1 MNYSVKYLNLPISQ
15 KSFFADDLC
24 DFDRVEYLNIA
35 HDCELNTYHGS
46 VFKDMKSLKAF
57 HVSNPNCRYYVEKGI
72 LYTDDIDILY
82 KSLEFSDDELQEF
95 NLRGINGRVLVA
107 VPPAYPTDDFIVPN
121 GVVAIY
127 SCAFD
132 GCSFNSIQ
140 IPDTLKVIGNNVFDS
155 LNNLKTLFVPNIKPL
170 YYGNVNIM
178 REKSSISIQSKNGVK
193 LDEDVVDFWKV
204 PLGVFNLEEFDNHEN
219 EFSYPYFLPWFFRSL
234 IFPCKSMGDDLVGL
248 KTQEGVLDTLENL
261 DAMYGDYREMM
272 RAIILSRIDPSLL
285 YCKDDDIARRFI
297 QAIWGSE
304 EYAKH
309 FLLAHVSEDI
319 KNTKVYD
326 ENEEFEIGSVP
337 EELDDAAQFVFDD
350 EYSSLKSV
358 EDQHFKEMD
367 IYVAAHLVSSSPR
380 YIFDYLGRTFIKN
393 NILESI
399 AFNILYAEFNKKND
413 RYITSNLLY
422 LKQHIGICVPLPEDF
437 NLSVIRQQAIEMND
451 MLEIYSAY
459 SELIEK
465 YLHSDEDL
473 KEIEESNYKEL
484 TILSNRLLQDDLFV
498 GSLNRFDIISMQT
511 VVRKTMTWINEN
523 WTVVEDKASDTDCCT
538 DDSILILDSDNPF

>member
-1 MNYSVKYLNLPISQ
+1 MNYSVKYLDLPISQ
-15 KSFFADDLC
+15 KRFFADDFS

-57 HVSNPNCRYYVEKGI
+57 HVSNPSCRYYVEKGI

-219 EFSYPYFLPWFFRSL
+219 EFSYPYSLPWFFRSL

-248 KTQEGVLDTLENL
+248 KTQEGVLGTLENL
-261 DAMYGDYREMM
+261 DAMYGEYREMM

-309 FLLAHVSEDI
+309 FLLAHVPESI
-319 KNTKVYD
+319 KLPKVY
-326 ENEEFEIGSVP
+326 EEYEFEIGSVP
-337 EELDDAAQFVFDD
+337 EDLDDAAEYVFDD
-350 EYSSLKSV
+350 EYCSLKST
-358 EDQHFKEMD
+358 EDQYFKD
-367 IYVAAHLVSSSPR
+367 LNIYIAAHLISIKPR
-380 YIFDYLGRTFIKN
+380 YVFDYLGRTFIKDAVL
-393 NILESI
+393 IPI
-399 AFNILYAEFNKKND
+399 AFEVLYNEFNKKD
-413 RYITSNLLY
+413 DKYITLNLLSLFQKY
-422 LKQHIGICVPLPEDF
+422 KYGYIKIPEGF
-437 NLSVIRQQAIEMND
+437 NLSAIQQQAIEMND

-459 SELIEK
+459 RNLIEK
-465 YLHSDEDL
+465 YLPFYGDL
-473 KEIEESNYKEL
+473 KEIEKSNYKEL
-484 TILSNRLLQDDLFV
+484 TVLSNRLLQDDLFV

-511 VVRKTMTWINEN
+511 IVRKTMTWINEN
-523 WTVVEDKASDTDCCT
+523 MSVVEDKASDTDCCT

>member
-57 HVSNPNCRYYVEKGI
+57 HVSNPSCRYYVEKGI

-178 REKSSISIQSKNGVK
+178 REKSSISIQSKNRVK

-261 DAMYGDYREMM
+261 DAMYGEYREMM
-272 RAIILSRIDPSLL
+272 RAIILTRLDPSLL
-285 YCKDDDIARRFI
+285 YCKDDDIACRLI

-309 FLLAHVSEDI
+309 FLLAHVSQEIKTPKLCDEYDI
-319 KNTKVYD
+319 AIET
-326 ENEEFEIGSVP
+326 SP
-337 EELDDAAQFVFDD
+337 EELDIETQFIFND
-350 EYSSLKSV
+350 EDCSFKDS
-358 EDQHFKEMD
+358 EDRYFKEMN
-367 IYVAAHLVSSSPR
+367 IYIAAHLISIKPR
-380 YIFDYLGRTFIKN
+380 YVFDYLGRTFIKDAVL
-393 NILESI
+393 IPI
-399 AFNILYAEFNKKND
+399 AFEVLYNEFNKKD
-413 RYITSNLLY
+413 DKYITLNLLSLFQKY
-422 LKQHIGICVPLPEDF
+422 KYGYIKMPEGF
-437 NLSVIRQQAIEMND
+437 NLSAIQQQAIEMND
-451 MLEIYSAY
+451 MLTIYS
-459 SELIEK
+459 SIENILHK
-465 YLHSDEDL
+465 YLPFYSYNEDI
-473 KEIEESNYKEL
+473 KEIEETDYNEL
-484 TILSNRLLQDDLFV
+484 TVLSNRLLQDDLFT
-498 GSLNRFDIISMQT
+498 GGLSRFDIISMQA
-511 VVRKTMTWINEN
+511 VVKKVMAWINEN
-523 WTVVEDKASDTDCCT
+523 LAVVEDKVHSI
-538 DDSILILDSDNPF
+538 DDSIEIMDCDYPF

>member
-35 HDCELNTYHGS
+35 HDCEFETWHDG
-46 VFKDMKSLKAF
+46 VFKYMKSLKAF
-57 HVSNPNCRYYVEKGI
+57 HVSNPSCKYYTEKGV
-72 LYTDDIDILY
+72 LYTDDLEILY
-82 KSLEFSDDELQEF
+82 KSIDLIEDELEEF
-95 NLRGINGRVLVA
+95 KLNDIRGKVLVA
-107 VPPAYPTDDFIVPN
+107 VPPAYPTDDFVIPD
-121 GVVAIY
+121 GVVAIC
-127 SCAFD
+127 SRAFD
-132 GCSFNSIQ
+132 GCSFSTVQ
-140 IPDTLKVIGNNVFDS
+140 IPDTLKIVGNNVFDS
-155 LNNLKTLFVPNIKPL
+155 LGTLKTIFVPNIKPVFL
-170 YYGNVNIM
+170 GDVNIG
-178 REKSSISIQSKNGVK
+178 RQKEDISIQPRIGIELEKDVEVFWEEALGIFDFEE
-193 LDEDVVDFWKV
+193 LDFCEQDYTDAY
-204 PLGVFNLEEFDNHEN
+204 
-219 EFSYPYFLPWFFRSL
+219 SMPYFCRSL
-234 IFPCKSMGDDLVGL
+234 VFPCISMRDDLRCL
-248 KTQEGVLDTLENL
+248 KTQKGILNILDDL
-261 DAMYGDYREMM
+261 DVMYGEYREMM

-337 EELDDAAQFVFDD
+337 EELDDAAEYVFYG
-350 EYSSLKSV
+350 EYCSLKSV

-367 IYVAAHLVSSSPR
+367 IYIAAHLISSSPR
-380 YIFDYLGRTFIKN
+380 CIFDYLGRTFIKN

-422 LKQHIGICVPLPEDF
+422 LKQHIGICVPLPGDF

-484 TILSNRLLQDDLFV
+484 TILSNRSLQDDLFV

-511 VVRKTMTWINEN
+511 IVRKTMTWINEN

-538 DDSILILDSDNPF
+538 DDSILILESDNPF